1 MPTLSLAAVEAA
13 AALILRVLPALEAKF
28 LPTLRATPYS
38 ALVEALRPELPAGRV
53 HHLARAG
60 CDLLAGRGQ
69 LELFLKSR
77 ARKATGVRIDQVVL
91 VRTPGRRKPWA
102 VPPDRP
108 RARPDPTRRG
118 TRPTTALQHGI
129 TAEATAKVEA
139 TILRLFAEPISE
151 ADLVACSGGASP
163 PSGAGWRPHYYLVS
177 RANYQLSLPGWAR
190 WKLPGLAVRRL
201 AERGVIEL
209 VGGSRGSTGSYRPRP
224 QPTTGPRRCWRA
236 KWARLRPPP
245 VTLPAP
251 SGGSPCPACLT
262 RRRGLCPI
270 CGGDGWRAS
279 LT

>member
-1 MPTLSLAAVEAA
+1 MPTMRRSDVEAA
-13 AALILRVLPALEAKF
+13 AASILRVLPALEAKF

-38 ALVEALRPELPAGRV
+38 ALVEALRPELPPTKA
-53 HHLARAG
+53 HHLVRAG

-118 TRPTTALQHGI
+118 TRPTTALEHGV

-139 TILRLFAEPISE
+139 TILRLLAEPISE

-177 RANYQLSLPGWAR
+177 RANFQLSLPGWAR
-190 WKLPGLAVRRL
+190 WKLVGLAVRRL
-201 AERGVIEL
+201 AERGLVEL

-224 QPTTGPRRCWRA
+224 QPTTGPRRCWRIR
-236 KWARLRPPP
+236 WARLRPAPEAP
-245 VTLPAP
+245 PAP
-251 SGGSPCPACLT
+251 SVCSPCPACLNK
-262 RRRGLCPI
+262 RRGLCLT
-270 CGGDGWRAS
+270 CGNEGGPS